1 VFALCYVINV
11 LNLYRFNLNAMDF
24 RAVLVSIKNMEIAA
38 CPQVNDA
45 GRQGIL
51 SATKVV
57 HF

>member
-1 VFALCYVINV
+1 
-11 LNLYRFNLNAMDF
+11 MDF